1 MAIAEAPET
10 IFYPDSDGKP
20 MLDNTRQF
28 QWITVIKSGLE
39 TLFADDPDV
48 FVAGDLLWY
57 AFKGRPDIRVAPD
70 VLVAFGR
77 PKGYRGS
84 YRQWEE
90 NDIPPQ
96 VVFEILSPGNRFSE
110 MVDKYLFYERRG
122 VEEYYLYD
130 PEPSGGMA
138 GKFEGWVRSDA
149 GELQSIPVAHG
160 FISPRLGIRFD
171 LSGEELVIYRPD
183 GERFKTHE
191 ELFLERNQAR
201 QERDQ
206 AQHERDQAKQ
216 ERDQEREA
224 RRIAEEKSARL
235 AEQLR
240 AAGIDPDATD

>member
-1 MAIAEAPET
+1 MAIAEAPNA
-10 IFYPDSDGKP
+10 IFYPDSDGNP
-20 MLDNTRQF
+20 MSDNTRQF

-57 AFKGRPDIRVAPD
+57 AVEGRPNIRVAPD

-84 YRQWEE
+84 YKQWEE
-90 NDIPPQ
+90 GNVPPQ
-96 VVFEILSPGNRFSE
+96 IVFEILSPGNRFSE
-110 MVDKYLFYERRG
+110 MMDKFLFYERRG

-130 PEPSGGMA
+130 PEPSGGLA
-138 GKFEGWVRSDA
+138 GKFEAWARSNA
-149 GELQSIPVAHG
+149 ELQSVPFVHD
-160 FISPRLGIRFD
+160 FVSPLLGVRFD
-171 LSGEELVIYRPD
+171 LTGTELVIFRPD

-201 QERDQ
+201 QERDT
-206 AQHERDQAKQ
+206 AERERTVAERQ
-216 ERDQEREA
+216 RDQEREA
-224 RRIAEEKSARL
+224 RRVAEEKAARL

-240 AAGIDPDATD
+240 ALGIEPDTTA